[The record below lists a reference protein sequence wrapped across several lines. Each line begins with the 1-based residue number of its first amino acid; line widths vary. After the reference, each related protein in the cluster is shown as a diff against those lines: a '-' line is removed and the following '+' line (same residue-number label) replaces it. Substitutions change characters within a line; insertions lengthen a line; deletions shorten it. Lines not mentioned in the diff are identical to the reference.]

1 MIILAE
7 GQSMSFG
14 SSINVIISVVGCL
27 ISIGSFFGLQFY
39 FQQKQKQRIDK
50 AQRDVQKAEEK
61 REQDQKDAEIK
72 RKQDQ
77 DNTTRAIF
85 KEEIIPITTQIT
97 KIQDTLTS
105 TSNGVL
111 ASLRN
116 DLIQC
121 FNCCR
126 QKGYAELKDR
136 QVFHDMLKAYH
147 ALGGNSYI
155 KDISE
160 AFDKLPYNKKGE

>member
-1 MIILAE
+1 
-7 GQSMSFG
+7 MSFG
-14 SSINVIISVVGCL
+14 NVINVIISIMGCL

-50 AQRDVQKAEEK
+50 AQRDAQKAEEK

-77 DNTTRAIF
+77 DNATRAIF
-85 KEEIIPITTQIT
+85 REEIVPITCQIT
-97 KIQDTLTS
+97 KIQDTLVS

-121 FNCCR
+121 FNRCH
-126 QKGYAELKDR
+126 QKGYTELKDR

-155 KDISE
+155 KEISD
-160 AFDKLPYNKKGE
+160 AFDKLPYDKKGE